1 MKKEFI
7 GKKLIKSVETT
18 TDKTPGGM
26 EILKVTFQD
35 DTVEQFSKVMFDK
48 VIASERCDDTQLRD
62 KRVKAVVEMMLIV
75 LREWGIKVGEL
86 PLMSALINQSLNYN
100 NDQALI
106 SLVSKYMPRPNSL
119 DDIDLLTVDRILKDA
134 KSA

>member
-1 MKKEFI
+1 M
-7 GKKLIKSVETT
+7 
-18 TDKTPGGM
+18 DKTPGGV
-26 EILKVTFQD
+26 EIVKVTFQD
-35 DTVEQFSKVMFDK
+35 DTVEHFSKIMFNK
-48 VIASERCDDTQLRD
+48 VIDSERCDDTQLRD

-100 NDQALI
+100 NDQALLA
-106 SLVSKYMPRPNSL
+106 LVSKYMSRPNSL